1 MSADI
6 RHWTLLDITHCGHC
20 PFYVADK
27 CRCKREVPSK
37 RIDRPYESVPE
48 WCPLRKAQVIVRVAG
63 DTRLP

>member
-1 MSADI
+1 MTKDEQVRKLI

-37 RIDRPYESVPE
+37 RIDRPYESVP
-48 WCPLRKAQVIVRVAG
+48 VI
-63 DTRLP
+63 P